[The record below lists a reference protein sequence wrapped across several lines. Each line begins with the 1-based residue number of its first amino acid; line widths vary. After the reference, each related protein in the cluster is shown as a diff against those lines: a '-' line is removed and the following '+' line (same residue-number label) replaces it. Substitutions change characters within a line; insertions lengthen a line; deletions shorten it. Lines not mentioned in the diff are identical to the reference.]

1 MKHYRKKNLNK
12 VIPIL
17 KHLEVCRKITS
28 MLLDVIDRNKED
40 VNTSY
45 NDEILGN
52 LSYMESNGI
61 QNYGWYGFILNII
74 YSHLLVDHRTDLVEL
89 TLKSE

>member
-28 MLLDVIDRNKED
+28 MLLDVIDKNKED

-61 QNYGWYGFILNII
+61 QTMDGMVYSEYNIFTSTGRPSNRFGGTNFGEI
-74 YSHLLVDHRTDLVEL
+74 
-89 TLKSE
+89 

>member
-17 KHLEVCRKITS
+17 KHLEVCEKITS

-61 QNYGWYGFILNII
+61 QTMDGMVYSEYNIFT
-74 YSHLLVDHRTDLVEL
+74 STGNHRTDLVEL
-89 TLKSE
+89 TS